1 MRGRGREG
9 KQGRDQQDCGT
20 DMDMDGDVDM
30 DMVSELLS
38 VRRSPF
44 CRDLA

>member
-1 MRGRGREG
+1 METVSERCLLAMGAI
-9 KQGRDQQDCGT
+9 RD
-20 DMDMDGDVDM
+20 V

-38 VRRSPF
+38 VRGSPF

>member
-1 MRGRGREG
+1 METVSERCLLAMGAVR
-9 KQGRDQQDCGT
+9 
-20 DMDMDGDVDM
+20 DVDM

>member
-1 MRGRGREG
+1 MKTVSERWLLAMGAV
-9 KQGRDQQDCGT
+9 RD
-20 DMDMDGDVDM
+20 V